1 MPRSALGCALGCAL
15 ALLTT
20 AVSPA
25 HADEPL
31 IGTLRKV
38 TGLWSASEE
47 GEIRRKI
54 AQAREQ
60 IETAIVLGNAFLTNN
75 RPTDA
80 RLDVFAEAGAG
91 LDDRAA
97 SGSGMLGAVF
107 AVRSERCDLL
117 QAGISVRSD
126 LRSKDPKA
134 TGGGQQ
140 WLQLCLSGGLDLDT
154 LMELEIHGLSLFPL
168 VLRESAL
175 VLARPRLTGPRASI
189 DEDYSDIGYG
199 FDVEGARYL
208 WAKDRGIAM
217 AGFTADQRYRW
228 RHWYGGETA
237 KVELSGNVW
246 FVRLLHIRGE
256 QALADRF
263 IDILAFGFHG
273 IQADNGAAIVNAWP
287 VRFYGIGLFGT
298 DTVLVDADLGVG
310 GTGTIGS
317 ETSGPGVHEMVTI
330 GTSGLPDV
338 TIAVAHVALHSGDLH
353 QSLSVSYDRTV
364 DTNILADVIT
374 EDRFAVSGQFTD
386 ATWIAHGAAFVSR
399 AHYFLDEDLR
409 AEERVAGATFTGSYA
424 LPHQLSLGLTLEG
437 VFGINARDPVLD
449 GHALPRGLRAFAT
462 LGTTRTLWKL

>member
-1 MPRSALGCALGCAL
+1 MHRSALGCALAL
-15 ALLTT
+15 VLT
-20 AVSPA
+20 AASPA

-38 TGLWSASEE
+38 TGLWSESEE

-60 IETAIVLGNAFLTNN
+60 IDTAIVLGNAFLANN
-75 RPTDA
+75 QPTEA
-80 RLDVFAEAGAG
+80 RFDVFAEAGAG
-91 LDDRAA
+91 LDERAA
-97 SGSGMLGAVF
+97 SGAGTIGAVF

-117 QAGISVRSD
+117 QAGLSIRGD
-126 LRSKDPKA
+126 LRSKDPNA
-134 TGGGQQ
+134 TGGAQQ
-140 WLQLCLSGGLDLDT
+140 WLQICLSGGLGLDT
-154 LMELEIHGLSLFPL
+154 LMELDAPGLTLFPL

-208 WAKDRGIAM
+208 WAKDRGIGF

-228 RHWYGGETA
+228 RHWYGGESA
-237 KVELSGNVW
+237 KVEISGSVW
-246 FVRLLHIRGE
+246 FVRLLHTRGE
-256 QALADRF
+256 LALADRF

-298 DTVLVDADLGVG
+298 DRVLVDADLGVG
-310 GTGTIGS
+310 GTGTVGS
-317 ETSGPGVHEMVTI
+317 ETNGPGVHETITI

-338 TIAVAHVALHSGDLH
+338 TIAVAHVALHSGDVRR
-353 QSLSVSYDRTV
+353 SLSVSYDRTV

-374 EDRFAVSGQFTD
+374 EDRFTISGQFTD

-399 AHYFLDEDLR
+399 AHYFIDEGLG

-424 LPHQLSLGLTLEG
+424 LPQQLSLGLTLEG
-437 VFGINARDPVLD
+437 VLGISARDPMLD

-462 LGTTRTLWKL
+462 LSTTRTLWKL

>member
-1 MPRSALGCALGCAL
+1 MPRYALVCAL
-15 ALLTT
+15 ALVLT
-20 AVSPA
+20 ASPA
-25 HADEPL
+25 HAEEPL

-38 TGLWSASEE
+38 TGLWSESEE
-47 GEIRRKI
+47 GELRRKI

-60 IETAIVLGNAFLTNN
+60 IETAIEVGTAFLANN
-75 RPTDA
+75 QPTEA

-91 LDDRAA
+91 LDERAV
-97 SGSGMLGAVF
+97 SGAGTLGAVF

-117 QAGISVRSD
+117 QAGISIRGD
-126 LRSKDPKA
+126 LRSKDPNA

-140 WLQLCLSGGLDLDT
+140 WLQVCLSGGLDLQTLAEFDT
-154 LMELEIHGLSLFPL
+154 PGLALFPL

-175 VLARPRLTGPRASI
+175 VLARPRLTGPRSSI

-208 WAKDRGIAM
+208 WAHDRGIAFI
-217 AGFTADQRYRW
+217 GFTADQRYRW
-228 RHWYGGETA
+228 RHWYGGDTA

-246 FVRLLHIRGE
+246 FVRLLRTRGE
-256 QALADRF
+256 LALADRF

-287 VRFYGIGLFGT
+287 VRFYGIGVGG
-298 DTVLVDADLGVG
+298 DDRVLLDADLGVG

-317 ETSGPGVHEMVTI
+317 ETNGPGVHEMVTI
-330 GTSGLPDV
+330 GTSGLPEV
-338 TIAVAHVALHSGDLH
+338 TIAVAHVALHGGDVRR
-353 QSLSVSYDRTV
+353 SLSVAYDRTV

-374 EDRFAVSGQFTD
+374 EDRFTVSGQVTD

-399 AHYFLDEDLR
+399 ATYYLDEDQR
-409 AEERVAGATFTGSYA
+409 PQERVVGATFTGSYA

-437 VFGINARDPVLD
+437 VFGLNDRAPALD

>member
-1 MPRSALGCALGCAL
+1 ML
-15 ALLTT
+15 A
-20 AVSPA
+20 AASPA
-25 HADEPL
+25 HAEGPL

-38 TGLWSASEE
+38 ASLWSESDE

-54 AQAREQ
+54 GQAREQ
-60 IETAIVLGNAFLTNN
+60 IDTVIAVTKAFLANN
-75 RPTDA
+75 QPTEA
-80 RLDVFAEAGAG
+80 RFDVFTEAGAG
-91 LDDRAA
+91 IDERAA
-97 SGSGMLGAVF
+97 SGSGTLGAVF

-117 QAGISVRSD
+117 QAGLSVRAD
-126 LRSKDPKA
+126 LRSKDPNA

-140 WLQLCLSGGLDLDT
+140 WLQVCLSGGLDLAT
-154 LMELEIHGLSLFPL
+154 LMELDAPGLTLFPL

-175 VLARPRLTGPRASI
+175 VLARPRLTGPRFSI

-208 WAKDRGIAM
+208 WAQDRGIAM
-217 AGFTADQRYRW
+217 VGFTADQRYRW
-228 RHWYGGETA
+228 RHWFGGENS

-246 FVRLLHIRGE
+246 FVRLLRTRGE
-256 QALADRF
+256 LALADRF
-263 IDILAFGFHG
+263 IDIIAFGFHG

-287 VRFYGIGLFGT
+287 VRLYGIGLFGT
-298 DTVLVDADLGVG
+298 DRVLVDAELGVG
-310 GTGTIGS
+310 GTGTVGS
-317 ETSGPGVHEMVTI
+317 TTNGPGVHEMVTI

-338 TIAVAHVALHSGDLH
+338 TIAVAHVALHSGDLR
-353 QSLSVSYDRTV
+353 QSFSLSYDRTV

-374 EDRFAVSGQFTD
+374 EDRFTVSGQLTD

-399 AHYFLDEDLR
+399 AHYFLDENLR
-409 AEERVAGATFTGSYA
+409 AEERVAGATFTASYT